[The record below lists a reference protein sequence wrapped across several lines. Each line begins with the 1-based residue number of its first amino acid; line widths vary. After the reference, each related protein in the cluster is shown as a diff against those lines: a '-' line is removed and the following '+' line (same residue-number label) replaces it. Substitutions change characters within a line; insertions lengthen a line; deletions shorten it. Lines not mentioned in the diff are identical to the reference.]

1 MKDKGKEL
9 LVELGAEV
17 LVEAVVHM
25 CKNKKNKKND
35 NKENEKVVIDYNEVD
50 NEKNNKEDVEM
61 ERDLKEKIVDLV
73 VENVNVD
80 LIKGAGH
87 FVYGLANVG
96 VEKVKCCIYEYKKQK
111 ENEEFER
118 KCVQRFNNVI
128 YDRLVKAEL
137 LDTDEDEEI
146 YENVINLNNYRNK

>member
-1 MKDKGKEL
+1 MKDKGEEL

-35 NKENEKVVIDYNEVD
+35 NKENEKVVIDYDEFN
-50 NEKNNKEDVEM
+50 NEKNDKEDVEM

-73 VENVNVD
+73 VENANAD

-87 FVYGLANVG
+87 FVYELANVG

-137 LDTDEDEEI
+137 LDIDEEI